1 MGNIF
6 STYALIDR
14 HHVSRPVVVQLSAF
28 VPLHFNLILMNHPIL
43 PVEYATQ
50 PLALRLDQ
58 PNGYHFLTL
67 IEISILLTLMGEMET
82 IRHVDSKGTKH
93 MSHCF
98 NASDNHGQS
107 KMVRGKSVTEL
118 LVQFSELRVSRF
130 WRSTYH
136 ELRMF
141 VSIYIDY
148 MYYNL
153 YRFIFIYLLYK

>member
-1 MGNIF
+1 MGNIV

-28 VPLHFNLILMNHPIL
+28 VPLDFNLILMNHPIL

-58 PNGYHFLTL
+58 PNGYHFSTL

-107 KMVRGKSVTEL
+107 KMVRGKSVTEFR
-118 LVQFSELRVSRF
+118 VQLFGIARFTILAFDVSRT
-130 WRSTYH
+130 TY
-136 ELRMF
+136 
-141 VSIYIDY
+141 VC
-148 MYYNL
+148 L
-153 YRFIFIYLLYK
+153 YVYRLYVL